1 MIRQSLY
8 AAAAALT
15 SLSVF
20 AGTLLIMVLDSGAPM
35 A

>member
-1 MIRQSLY
+1 MIRQSLI
-8 AAAAALT
+8 AAAATLT

-20 AGTLLIMVLDSGAPM
+20 AGTLLIMVVDSGAPV

>member
-8 AAAAALT
+8 AAAAAFT

-20 AGTLLIMVLDSGAPM
+20 AGTLLIMVVDSGAPI